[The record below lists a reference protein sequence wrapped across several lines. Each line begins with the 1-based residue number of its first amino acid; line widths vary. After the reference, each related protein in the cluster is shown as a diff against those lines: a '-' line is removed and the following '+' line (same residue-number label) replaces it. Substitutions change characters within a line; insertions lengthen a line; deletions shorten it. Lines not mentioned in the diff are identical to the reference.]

1 MIDAVIFDFGRVISS
16 QKPPSLFRSYEKSLE
31 LARNTIN
38 QIMFE
43 SRAWQDALVGKLTA
57 EEFWYAI
64 GPELGLDTREEIDA
78 FRRRYY
84 NDESIN
90 QDVLSLIKN
99 LNGRFKLAVLSNHPR
114 GLVDWLD
121 DWGIR
126 HFFDVVYCS
135 GDEGRAKP
143 DAAVYHTT
151 LTRLG
156 VPPCDSVFIDDTAGH
171 VEAAQQ
177 IGMHGIVFYDA
188 DMLKHDLR
196 AIIGSF

>member
-1 MIDAVIFDFGRVISS
+1 MIQALLFDFGRVISS
-16 QKPPSLFRSYEKSLE
+16 QKSPSLFRSYEKDLG
-31 LARNTIN
+31 LAHDTINTI
-38 QIMFE
+38 MFG

-64 GPELGLDTREEIDA
+64 GPELGLDTREEIDD

-90 QDVLSLIKN
+90 QDVLSLIKM

-114 GLVDWLD
+114 GLVDWLA

-143 DAAVYHTT
+143 DPAVYLTT
-151 LTRLG
+151 LARLG
-156 VPPCDSVFIDDTAGH
+156 VPPYDSVFIDDTAGH
-171 VEAAQQ
+171 VHAAQHL
-177 IGMHGIVFYDA
+177 GMHGILFYDA
-188 DMLKHDLR
+188 DKLEQDLK